1 MTDRQAL
8 QAAGTHPAPC
18 ARHCEAKAFEI
29 EIRLLK
35 SALRAA
41 LAEEALQRLTD
52 VHQEIEA
59 VLEQPEQEPVVKYSD
74 IVSDGD
80 LDPRNKFDT
89 QPQRMPLTWEQ
100 VLEIG
105 LECANDRSSLP
116 FEIKIARAIEAAHG
130 IKGEV

>member
-1 MTDRQAL
+1 MTTLREAAKQAL
-8 QAAGTHPAPC
+8 EAYD
-18 ARHCEAKAFEI
+18 RHSPVAVVMED
-29 EIRLLK
+29 
-35 SALRAA
+35 LRTA

-52 VHQEIEA
+52 VQQEIQA
-59 VLEQPEQEPVVKYSD
+59 ALEQQAEPVVKYSD

-116 FEIKIARAIEAAHG
+116 FEIKIARAIEAAHD
-130 IKGEV
+130 IKREA